1 MLNLTIS
8 QTPQMKKRDTK
19 AAQKVVVPQIKIN
32 LSSLPQPLEQEHPTK
47 PKTCKEAPC
56 AIDSLLLSVSTRSA
70 SDSTVL
76 DSSSLDEEY
85 SEPVALPT
93 LQRRPRI
100 MVTEHECSAFF
111 G

>member
-1 MLNLTIS
+1 
-8 QTPQMKKRDTK
+8 MKKRETK
-19 AAQKVVVPQIKIN
+19 AAQKVVVPQIKIS
-32 LSSLPQPLEQEHPTK
+32 LASLPEPLEQEA
-47 PKTCKEAPC
+47 PKLKTFKEAPC
-56 AIDSLLLSVSTRSA
+56 AIDSLLLSLSTRSA
-70 SDSTVL
+70 SDRTVL
-76 DSSSLDEEY
+76 DSSSLNEEY